1 MMSCLSVTQDRAL
14 EAKRTIAAISTARV
28 ELRLYHM
35 QLRHVLPP
43 SHLQMDAVWV
53 IIDRLMKSAYFILIC
68 MTYPASTLAK
78 LHRDLI
84 IGSHIVLDSL
94 LCFLI
99 SFHRELSTKTNFSTH
114 YHQQTDGQFERMIQ
128 ILEDLLWSCID
139 FEGSWKEHLP
149 LVKLDYN
156 NNPQA
161 SIKMTPL
168 EALYD
173 RPCRSPTCWL
183 KGGKPLIVSSELL
196 QDSLRIVE

>member
-53 IIDRLMKSAYFILIC
+53 IIDRLMKLEYFILIC

-94 LCFLI
+94 LHF
-99 SFHRELSTKTNFSTH
+99 
-114 YHQQTDGQFERMIQ
+114 
-128 ILEDLLWSCID
+128 
-139 FEGSWKEHLP
+139 
-149 LVKLDYN
+149 
-156 NNPQA
+156 
-161 SIKMTPL
+161 
-168 EALYD
+168 
-173 RPCRSPTCWL
+173 
-183 KGGKPLIVSSELL
+183 
-196 QDSLRIVE
+196 